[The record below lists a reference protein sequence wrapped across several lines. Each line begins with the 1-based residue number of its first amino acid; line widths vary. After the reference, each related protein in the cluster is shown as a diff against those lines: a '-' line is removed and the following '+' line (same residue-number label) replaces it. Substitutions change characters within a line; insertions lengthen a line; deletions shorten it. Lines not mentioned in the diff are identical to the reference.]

1 MITAGRHAAARTGTS
16 SPPQDVP
23 TLATNGDLQLLVE
36 SPPAGVPER
45 QPLLFVH
52 GYFAD
57 AEVWT
62 PMLQAFAALGYP
74 SHAVHLRGRA
84 GSRPGTDL
92 GRASIADFADDV
104 QQVARSLGRPVI
116 VGHSMGGLIAQ
127 VVATRGATDALVL
140 FAPAPPRGIPVM
152 TWRLARKQ
160 LRYMP
165 AVLASRAVHP
175 HREDL
180 RDLVMNGVPAAEQ
193 DALLDLLQAESGRAG
208 RDLSIT
214 GVPVPRQDVHARVLV
229 FGGTEDRFIPIG
241 RIRRVAARY
250 GAPLIVL
257 PGRGHM
263 LIREPGWADLVARVD
278 EWLRQ
283 ATP

>member
-1 MITAGRHAAARTGTS
+1 
-16 SPPQDVP
+16 VP
-23 TLATNGDLQLLVE
+23 TPATNGDLQLLVE
-36 SPPAGVPER
+36 SPPPGAPHR
-45 QPLLFVH
+45 PPLLFVH

-74 SHAVHLRGRA
+74 SQAVHLRGRS

-104 QQVARSLGRPVI
+104 HQVARSLGSPVI

-127 VVATRGATDALVL
+127 VVAARGAAQALVL

-152 TWRLARKQ
+152 TWQLARKQ

-165 AVLASRAVHP
+165 AVLASRPVHP

-180 RDLVMNGVPAAEQ
+180 RYLVMNAVPPAEQ
-193 DALLDLLQAESGRAG
+193 DALLDLLHAESGRAG

-214 GVPVPRQDVHARVLV
+214 GVAVPRTDVRAPVLV

-250 GAPLIVL
+250 GAPMVER

-263 LIREPGWADLVARVD
+263 LILEPGWRDMVAMADQWLHQVA
-278 EWLRQ
+278 
-283 ATP
+283 P